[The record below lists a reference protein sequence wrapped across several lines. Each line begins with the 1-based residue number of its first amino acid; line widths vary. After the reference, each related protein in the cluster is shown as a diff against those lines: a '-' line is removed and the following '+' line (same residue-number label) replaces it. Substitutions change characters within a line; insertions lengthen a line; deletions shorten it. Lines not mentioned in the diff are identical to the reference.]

1 MTIFESIYF
10 VVVTF
15 STVGYGDFK
24 PETWPSQLF
33 IMVMICVALI
43 VLPTQFEQLAYFWIE
58 RKKLGA
64 SYAHHSTRHEKHVV
78 VCSTTLRADTIMDF
92 LNEFYA
98 HPLLQTF
105 SVVLL
110 SPCELDTTM
119 KLVLQTP
126 TWNNRVVYIQGSAL
140 KATDLIRA
148 RMQSAEA
155 CFILAA
161 RNYNDRSAADEHTIL
176 RSWAIR
182 DFSPYVPQY
191 VQIFRTENKIHV
203 AFAEHV
209 VCDDEFKYA
218 LLANNCLIPGTS
230 TLVTLLLH
238 TSQQQHQQ
246 RRRRGRHRNTGGLL
260 GRFMPGRSGRSRK
273 RKGSPYEGGPGEQ
286 HPDGGPDNQDGRD
299 MEDDDDDDDQEGPEW
314 KRLYGKCSANEIYH
328 IRLSDSRF
336 FGEYQGKSFTYASF
350 HSHRKFGVAL
360 IGVQTDM
367 RGTWP
372 IMLNPGPSYVLK
384 SGDILFYINI
394 TKEENSALMPMMHH
408 QTSSGQKSAGGGQTS
423 RGLEETG
430 GLLAGPLGAQT
441 GSTGTADPAATYIR
455 IEASSPTAAAA
466 TATADDHE
474 LNVSPLLGPPGY
486 GCPGESAPAQLG
498 TQQSRHLK
506 KHSVADGAS
515 RVARSLCSVAGIPGV
530 AELPR
535 ASSRDS
541 DDDQKGPP
549 HGPANREHLQHLTT
563 KLLAHRLSSA
573 STSAATTAAAASA
586 TGAVSTG
593 LGSRNASTLELAAI
607 ATGLRKGSNMS
618 ITSTKSRDASPT
630 RLKQVVSGLAVKMKR
645 VKLGKS
651 LTHLTIPRMDL
662 GGGSSTSSTESFVN
676 ARGRRPSI
684 APVPAMMGESE
695 DHDSDHEREQESYFA
710 MSWHSSSESSP

>member
-1 MTIFESIYF
+1 M
-10 VVVTF
+10 VVTF

-140 KATDLIRA
+140 KASDLIRA

-238 TSQQQHQQ
+238 TSQQRT
-246 RRRRGRHRNTGGLL
+246 RRRRRRRRRPRDRTD
-260 GRFMPGRSGRSRK
+260 RAGRSLWSRLTGRLGLGHQWLPDAGALESGRTDEK
-273 RKGSPYEGGPGEQ
+273 PEGDEHELEG
-286 HPDGGPDNQDGRD
+286 D
-299 MEDDDDDDDQEGPEW
+299 EDDEDLLRDEIGKGGAEW
-314 KRLYGKCSANEIYH
+314 KRLYGRCSANEIYH

-394 TKEENSALMPMMHH
+394 TKEENSTLMPMMH
-408 QTSSGQKSAGGGQTS
+408 QEKRQLVTPLLSAPPGADDLGDRPLPAAEAEPEPASGQQTF
-423 RGLEETG
+423 
-430 GLLAGPLGAQT
+430 
-441 GSTGTADPAATYIR
+441 IR
-455 IEASSPTAAAA
+455 IESSSPTVGQRDSCQTPQAGL
-466 TATADDHE
+466 HLPEPPE
-474 LNVSPLLGPPGY
+474 L
-486 GCPGESAPAQLG
+486 
-498 TQQSRHLK
+498 
-506 KHSVADGAS
+506 HSVAQGAGM
-515 RVARSLCSVAGIPGV
+515 VARSLCSVAGLSGALGLPSPNCFET
-530 AELPR
+530 ELEYEGGR
-535 ASSRDS
+535 RGSSLR
-541 DDDQKGPP
+541 
-549 HGPANREHLQHLTT
+549 
-563 KLLAHRLSSA
+563 HRLSAGLLSKRNSSA
-573 STSAATTAAAASA
+573 STTAAALQAGAASAAAAAAS
-586 TGAVSTG
+586 G
-593 LGSRNASTLELAAI
+593 LGVARNASTLELAAL
-607 ATGLRKGSNMS
+607 AAGLRKGSNMS

-651 LTHLTIPRMDL
+651 LTHLTIPRMDY
-662 GGGSSTSSTESFVN
+662 GGSSASSTESFVN

-695 DHDSDHEREQESYFA
+695 EHDSDHEREQESYFA
-710 MSWHSSSESSP
+710 MSWQSSSESSP